1 MPGPRRVLRFVLPAA
16 AALLLFAALDA
27 AQASIRRELDEMM
40 AHVEA
45 GEVDADRVHLSKR
58 QVRYTVTID
67 VTSAKERKQVRYAR
81 LRLLLDGDRL
91 AVYRLEG
98 WPTHRR
104 YESYA
109 GSQTELWLYD
119 DKDVT
124 YVFQDGRL
132 IDTRIR

>member
-1 MPGPRRVLRFVLPAA
+1 MPKPRRVLRFVLPAA

-40 AHVEA
+40 AHVES
-45 GEVDADRVHLSKR
+45 GDVDADRVHLSKR

-109 GSQTELWLYD
+109 GSLTELWLYD